1 MSPYIFIIGAELF
14 VRMIKVAQLQNSITG
29 LPVDNK
35 GEIIGQLAYV
45 DYCLLIAGAN
55 LREANAL
62 TNIITRYCSCS
73 DQKG

>member
-1 MSPYIFIIGAELF
+1 M
-14 VRMIKVAQLQNSITG
+14 RMIKVAQLQNAITG

-62 TNIITRYCSCS
+62 TNIIARYCSCS